1 MSSSKLKQA
10 TQYIIQRSQQLKKS
24 SKVKKDSQARSD
36 AEKFR
41 GQYFVINRENEAAKL
56 YKYSGIRLN
65 RKERKTLFN
74 LHRRFLINRERK
86 VRSRL
91 DPDLYKFLSSK
102 RKMFKE
108 KPGDYVA
115 IVTNFEYAKALKGKN
130 KENITQITVDYVNK
144 VRGTSLKKSE
154 LSPQSQI
161 GHGERGLAA
170 SQFGI
175 SRARDE
181 AVEMFDLSD
190 AEVGMIDQIIF
201 TQRVNYG
208 LRTDVSHRMLL
219 SSGGDFAKT
228 YTFVLS
234 SQHFE
239 KNSRDAQLE
248 RAASQAALQEFSTG
262 ILEQESST
270 SLEKG
275 LHQVIVGGLTPK
287 QTPRKTRVTG
297 VQGKKSVKENSKA
310 TVNSKRSQD
319 RKIHATS
326 SRGGS
331 LPKAGAIKK
340 PRTRKTAPSAL
351 NITKILG
358 LLNQRLNKQVIQNMG
373 DPRLNN
379 RTGTFAGSVKAV
391 DVVNTRQGF
400 ASIGYTYDKNPYQ
413 TFEVGYKQGDPDR
426 DPRKLIDMSI
436 RQIAVEMGMGRIYTR
451 RV

>member
-1 MSSSKLKQA
+1 M
-10 TQYIIQRSQQLKKS
+10 
-24 SKVKKDSQARSD
+24 
-36 AEKFR
+36 
-41 GQYFVINRENEAAKL
+41 
-56 YKYSGIRLN
+56 
-65 RKERKTLFN
+65 
-74 LHRRFLINRERK
+74 
-86 VRSRL
+86 
-91 DPDLYKFLSSK
+91 
-102 RKMFKE
+102 
-108 KPGDYVA
+108 
-115 IVTNFEYAKALKGKN
+115 
-130 KENITQITVDYVNK
+130 
-144 VRGTSLKKSE
+144 KKSE

-181 AVEMFDLSD
+181 AVEMFDLTD
-190 AEVGMIDQIIF
+190 AEVGKIDQIIF
-201 TQRVNYG
+201 TQRVTYG

-234 SQHFE
+234 SQHFD
-239 KNSRDAQLE
+239 KNNRDAQLE

-310 TVNSKRSQD
+310 SVNSKRSQD

-358 LLNQRLNKQVIQNMG
+358 MLNQRLNKQVIQNMG